1 MVELINTL
9 ISLHVNRLFFI
20 LGNVLLIIKLIIYAA
35 LTMSVNHILY
45 GITVAVTFMCSAE
58 LDLEYTRTNISLTG
72 NKIIAGK

>member
-35 LTMSVNHILY
+35 LTMSVNY